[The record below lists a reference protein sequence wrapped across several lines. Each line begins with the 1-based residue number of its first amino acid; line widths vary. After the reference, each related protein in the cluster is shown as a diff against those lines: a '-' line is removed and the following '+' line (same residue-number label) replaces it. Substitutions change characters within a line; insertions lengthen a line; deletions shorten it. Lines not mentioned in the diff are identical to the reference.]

1 MTEADNIRNSIIDKL
16 LTISNKNY
24 LSSLY
29 DLLNKSSDGKGIIQ
43 LTEAQISMLKM
54 SDEYIKNN
62 RIIKQEALD
71 KMDLE
76 WLINHSFAPKLP
88 SIREGNFPLLDL

>member
-1 MTEADNIRNSIIDKL
+1 M
-16 LTISNKNY
+16 
-24 LSSLY
+24 
-29 DLLNKSSDGKGIIQ
+29 
-43 LTEAQISMLKM
+43 TEAQISILKM
-54 SDEYIKNN
+54 SDEDIKNN
-62 RIIKQEALD
+62 RIISQQALD

>member
-24 LSSLY
+24 LTSLY
-29 DLLNKSSDGKGIIQ
+29 DLLNKSNDGKGIIQ

-54 SDEYIKNN
+54 SDEDIKNN
-62 RIIKQEALD
+62 RIISQEALD

-76 WLINHSFAPKLP
+76 WLKNQ
-88 SIREGNFPLLDL
+88 